1 MREKI
6 LYALGVL
13 AGVLF
18 IRNAY
23 VILLHLPD
31 EAEQGAIYRI
41 LFYHLPAFFTAALCY
56 LSALGTS
63 IAYLR
68 TRNAIWDAY
77 AAAATETGLAFAAIN
92 LVTGMVWAKI
102 IWGVWWVWDARLTWA
117 LICWLVYFGYLML
130 RNAIDDPSE
139 RAKNSAVLSVFA
151 FASVAITWKAI
162 EWWRRLP
169 LPKADGGTGEGTS
182 HELVLVG
189 AGALRLNWCH
199 QAAGYNG
206 RRSDACLLEKLSSL
220 HDPPRSQATL
230 TSGDAR
236 GGRSARHTGRA
247 PGQKQARSRAPS
259 IGNDL
264 LLTDDRGVHDSLL
277 PVKPEA
283 RSWLGG

>member
-63 IAYLR
+63 NAYLR
-68 TRNAIWDAY
+68 TRNAVWDAY
-77 AAAATETGLAFAAIN
+77 AVAATETGLAFAAIN

-102 IWGVWWVWDARLTWA
+102 IWGIWWTWDARLTWA

-130 RNAIDDPSE
+130 RKAIDDPSE

-162 EWWRRLP
+162 EWWRTQHPGPVLSIRGGGGRMDPAMEAMIYWNWLP
-169 LPKADGGTGEGTS
+169 MLMLAAVFIAVRMRQEQVQREID
-182 HELVLVG
+182 
-189 AGALRLNWCH
+189 ALR
-199 QAAGYNG
+199 
-206 RRSDACLLEKLSSL
+206 
-220 HDPPRSQATL
+220 
-230 TSGDAR
+230 
-236 GGRSARHTGRA
+236 RHA
-247 PGQKQARSRAPS
+247 HA
-259 IGNDL
+259 I
-264 LLTDDRGVHDSLL
+264 
-277 PVKPEA
+277 
-283 RSWLGG
+283 